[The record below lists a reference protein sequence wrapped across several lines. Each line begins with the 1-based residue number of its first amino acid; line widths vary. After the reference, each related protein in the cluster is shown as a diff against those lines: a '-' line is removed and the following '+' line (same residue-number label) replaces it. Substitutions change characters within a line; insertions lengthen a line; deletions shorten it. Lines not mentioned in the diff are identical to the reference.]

1 MSSSRTSS
9 SNEVD
14 RLREDN
20 VRLEHENTAM
30 KSDLYF
36 KHIRIETLKSH
47 LWDRSNE
54 LVEVQSQV
62 GWYQEKLKILER
74 TIFDKNR
81 MIQGKSWGVS
91 VSDFCH
97 FCFFE

>member
-1 MSSSRTSS
+1 MSSSRSTSS

-81 MIQGKSWGVS
+81 MIQGYFS
-91 VSDFCH
+91 V
-97 FCFFE
+97 